1 MIVRALGRIDLMV
14 RLLLVA
20 TALAFIVPAAGEA
33 RETAQLVSNAAIF
46 VLFLLN
52 GLRIDRREVGRGL
65 ANLRFLLP
73 LVAWVFGAMALAGWT
88 VATAAGPWLA
98 PEIALGF
105 LFLGVLPSTVQSAT
119 SYTSLAHGNVALAVI
134 AAAVLN
140 ILGVLLSA
148 PLFALMAGGE
158 QVRLGMDVIGR
169 IALILVLP
177 FAIGQMVQKPLRG
190 WIADQKARI
199 VWIDRLV
206 IALAVY
212 VAFSGAVE
220 QGVWHQLDLATWAAI
235 MAGIALL
242 LVVGHSGA
250 WALGDLVRLPRQ
262 DRIAFLFSGAQK
274 SVAVGVPLAAIL
286 FRPEVAGLVLVP
298 LLIYHLLQ
306 LVVAAPLST
315 RLARLRD

>member
-1 MIVRALGRIDLMV
+1 MRGLGRIDLMV

-20 TALAFIVPAAGEA
+20 IALAFVVPAAGDA
-33 RETAQLVSNAAIF
+33 RETAQLVSNGAIF

-52 GLRIDRREVGRGL
+52 GLRIDRREIARGL
-65 ANLRFLLP
+65 ANLRFLVP
-73 LVAWVFGAMALAGWT
+73 LAAWVFGAMALAGWA
-88 VATAAGPWLA
+88 VAAAAGPWLA
-98 PEIALGF
+98 PEVALGF

-134 AAAVLN
+134 AAAVVN
-140 ILGVLLSA
+140 ILGVVVSA
-148 PLFALMAGGE
+148 PLFAVMAGGA
-158 QVRLGMDVIGR
+158 QASLGWDAIGR

-177 FAIGQMVQKPLRG
+177 FAIGQAVQQHFRG
-190 WIADQKARI
+190 WIAGQKARI

-220 QGVWHQLDLATWAAI
+220 QGVWQRLDAASWAAI
-235 MAGIALL
+235 AIGIAAL
-242 LVVGHSGA
+242 LVFGHLGA
-250 WALGDLVRLPRQ
+250 WLLGGAVHLPLA

-274 SVAVGVPLAAIL
+274 SAAIGVPLGAIL
-286 FRPEVAGLVLVP
+286 FPVEIAGLVLVP
-298 LLIYHLLQ
+298 LLLYHLVQ

-315 RLARLRD
+315 RLAALRD